1 MDLASQSQRNV
12 VRRAYGSTMN
22 GSMAPYHLS
31 LGSAFSNTP
40 NRFQSM
46 GSVVAGDKQ
55 RILSGIGQSPL
66 MVDTATD
73 YSNLSGPA
81 QHVLRGHNLSKLGTS
96 GINLLT
102 ITGALVLFAGLG
114 FPFASFVIEKGRE
127 IIDKPKP
134 VVQGMA
140 IVTGTIMLASGME
153 GA

>member
-1 MDLASQSQRNV
+1 MTQW
-12 VRRAYGSTMN
+12 TW
-22 GSMAPYHLS
+22 HLS

-40 NRFQSM
+40 DRFQSM

-55 RILSGIGQSPL
+55 RILSGIGQSPQ
-66 MVDTATD
+66 MVDTSAD

-81 QHVLRGHNLSKLGTS
+81 QHVLRGHHLSKLGTS
-96 GINLLT
+96 GLNLLT

-134 VVQGMA
+134 VVQGIA
-140 IVTGTIMLASGME
+140 VVTGTIMLASGLE